1 MNDVAG
7 VNKTQAR
14 DDLLPILEGAFPE
27 YWELLG
33 KEIRYKVCMKNV
45 TWLNDPNH
53 NSSQLAHPTLIDT
66 RRHLLL
72 EATLMLMDTRLSMAS
87 HPSPLWTSLALSVE
101 ECFLMTRN
109 IFLPLL
115 HSRLD
120 LPREYNASGNCVKT
134 TF

>member
-72 EATLMLMDTRLSMAS
+72 EATLMLMDTRLSIAS
-87 HPSPLWTSLALSVE
+87 HPSLSGLLWHCQWRSV
-101 ECFLMTRN
+101 
-109 IFLPLL
+109 
-115 HSRLD
+115 S
-120 LPREYNASGNCVKT
+120 
-134 TF
+134 